1 MGGIS
6 SCAMCLCLF
15 TVGAEEW
22 FEWKRGQILQKKN
35 VGTTKHTYPPNNINA
50 FLTVQP
56 VVVHAAISNAFII
69 FNRSSV
75 LLTLA
80 RRLLSES
87 SPRERL
93 VL

>member
-1 MGGIS
+1 M
-6 SCAMCLCLF
+6 
-15 TVGAEEW
+15 VRVEEGPD
-22 FEWKRGQILQKKN
+22 FAKKN